1 MEITTELIKSLRD
14 QTGVSVMQCKKAL
27 EEAEGNVEKALLIL
41 KKKSSEVAAKKSDR
55 EAHMGILTIK
65 KTDSKAVIVE
75 LNCETDFVAKNSDFT
90 TLAETLAETALN
102 EGKDALIAKAKDM
115 IDPVIQKVG
124 ENVILGNV
132 VEISGS
138 PLGAYVHDGR
148 IATVVTLSGGT
159 DALAK
164 DVAMHIAAMN
174 PEFKDSS
181 EIPQE
186 TLATVTELCKKEV
199 DESDKPED
207 IKAKMLEGKVS
218 GYLKERT
225 LMDQPFFKDTNI
237 TVKKALGEATVTSFI
252 RLSIG

>member
-1 MEITTELIKSLRD
+1 MQITTELIKSLRD

-27 EEAEGNVEKALLIL
+27 EEAEGDIEKALLIL
-41 KKKSSEVAAKKSDR
+41 KKKSSEIAAKKSDR

-65 KTDSKAVIVE
+65 KSESKAVIVE

-90 TLAETLAETALN
+90 NLANELALYALEN
-102 EGKDALIAKAKDM
+102 GKEKTFENAKEL

-124 ENVILGNV
+124 ENILLGNV
-132 VEISGS
+132 YEIAGS
-138 PLGAYVHDGR
+138 PIGSYIHDGR
-148 IATVVTLSGGT
+148 IATVVTLKGGD

-164 DVAMHIAAMN
+164 DIAMHIAAMN

-181 EIPQE
+181 EIPEE
-186 TLATVTELCKKEV
+186 TLATVRELCKKEV
-199 DESDKPED
+199 EESDKPEE

-225 LMDQPFFKDTNI
+225 LMDQSFFKDQGK
-237 TVKKALGEATVTSFI
+237 TVAQILGSAVLENFI
-252 RLSIG
+252 RVTIA